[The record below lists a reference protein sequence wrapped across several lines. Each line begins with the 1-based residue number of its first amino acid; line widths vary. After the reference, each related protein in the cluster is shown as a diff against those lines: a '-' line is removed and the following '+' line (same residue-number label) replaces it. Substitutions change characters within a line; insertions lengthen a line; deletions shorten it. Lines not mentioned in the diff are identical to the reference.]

1 MKELEE
7 KTLYFINTIDGVDGP
22 PYAHTVTNVKGT
34 SMKVEENHIADN
46 GTSVHARVISKEE
59 FDAYWDE
66 QEKLKEKQ
74 AKAIEK
80 ARKENEKRILKLK
93 ESSVKKLMAGEKLS
107 EEEAQFVA
115 GNLGL

>member
-1 MKELEE
+1 MKELVE

-34 SMKVEENHIADN
+34 SMKVEENHSDES
-46 GTSVHARVISKEE
+46 GTPIHARAISKEE

-74 AKAIEK
+74 AKAIAK
-80 ARKENEKRILKLK
+80 ARKEDEERILKLK
-93 ESSVKKLMAGEKLS
+93 DSVTKKLVLGEKLT